1 MRACEQRCKPA
12 QHASRQGARA
22 SVTPPPNLKL
32 VSKGVLDLSPPI
44 PSLPYPPTQA
54 LRTMS
59 QRYALAS
66 GLKLLKG
73 HTALLTGAS
82 RGIGNEM
89 AHRLTEEGV
98 DKLILVAH
106 PWHKADLEQA
116 GALHAGHACAGP
128 GWLRVW
134 AGEGVQGPG
143 RALRRSGWA
152 QRSWG
157 GRQGGSSACPSSLH
171 QTAASAASFG
181 SQGTPA
187 TLLWL
192 RRSAAAPPPPC
203 CAPAA
208 PLRAPPPPRCVPA
221 GMQVSKEV
229 AECKT
234 CGGTTVEQHV
244 VDFANPQVGRGVG
257 DRGQPVGLQNAARS
271 KAIHG
276 SGFKDHDSRR
286 LSCHKA

>member
-1 MRACEQRCKPA
+1 MRAFEQRCKPA
-12 QHASRQGARA
+12 QHASRHGRTRLRTTA
-22 SVTPPPNLKL
+22 PPNLKL

-106 PWHKADLEQA
+106 PWRKADLEQA

-152 QRSWG
+152 QQVG
-157 GRQGGSSACPSSLH
+157 VGAK
-171 QTAASAASFG
+171 
-181 SQGTPA
+181 
-187 TLLWL
+187 
-192 RRSAAAPPPPC
+192 AAAVH
-203 CAPAA
+203 A
-208 PLRAPPPPRCVPA
+208 PLHCTKLLHRRRALVPKARPPRCCGSAAVLPRRHRRVAPLPLRCGRRHHPA
-221 GMQVSKEV
+221 VSPL
-229 AECKT
+229 AC
-234 CGGTTVEQHV
+234 
-244 VDFANPQVGRGVG
+244 RS
-257 DRGQPVGLQNAARS
+257 AR
-271 KAIHG
+271 
-276 SGFKDHDSRR
+276 R
-286 LSCHKA
+286 